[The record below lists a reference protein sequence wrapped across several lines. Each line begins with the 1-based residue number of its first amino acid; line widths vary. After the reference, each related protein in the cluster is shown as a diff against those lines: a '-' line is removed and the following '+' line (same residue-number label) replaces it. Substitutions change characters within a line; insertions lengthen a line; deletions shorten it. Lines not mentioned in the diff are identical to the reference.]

1 MDLSYH
7 LEGLLRSTLEQLIEE
22 SRLRLLETV
31 GRTED
36 SWQPYNLQTKSN
48 LKRLLQEL
56 DNLGI
61 DMRSQTTGDTWINL
75 TQSTIAFTR
84 HYLQLTQYC
93 GYLAKSEVL
102 SPCLEKLLKDMLL
115 AQHAVK
121 PVTGMSV
128 DVGIIQ
134 ERK

>member
-1 MDLSYH
+1 M
-7 LEGLLRSTLEQLIEE
+7 RSTLEQLIEE
-22 SRLRLLETV
+22 SRVRLLETV

-48 LKRLLQEL
+48 LKRLLMEL

-84 HYLQLTQYC
+84 HFLQLTQQC
-93 GYLAKSEVL
+93 AYLAKSEVL
-102 SPCLEKLLKDMLL
+102 SPCLENLLKDMLI
-115 AQHAVK
+115 AQHTIK
-121 PVTGMSV
+121 PVSGMSV
-128 DVGIIQ
+128 DVSH
-134 ERK
+134 